1 MTLQL
6 PRYRRSLLVDLWTR
20 RLTSCSSLLHR
31 APFVGRFAT
40 KPTKEWPDLFP
51 LSRYVTRK
59 GSGDGSI
66 PHLACA
72 VLHDADLQGR
82 VAPQCL
88 AYVRGHLLHEGPG
101 VVASRQ
107 CIPTDLQGFAGGVD
121 ERDGAHVRHAP
132 ADIEGLRRSSNTR
145 LLALRLGLPGRSGR

>member
-1 MTLQL
+1 QL

-59 GSGDGSI
+59 GSGDGRHS
-66 PHLACA
+66 
-72 VLHDADLQGR
+72 
-82 VAPQCL
+82 
-88 AYVRGHLLHEGPG
+88 PG
-101 VVASRQ
+101 ERECSVQYSS
-107 CIPTDLQGFAGGVD
+107 
-121 ERDGAHVRHAP
+121 RDGGKR
-132 ADIEGLRRSSNTR
+132 GLLWLGSAKSVSRASSETVSRS
-145 LLALRLGLPGRSGR
+145 LA

>member
-1 MTLQL
+1 TLARFLPGPLAQLVDHLGREMTLQL

-59 GSGDGSI
+59 GSGDAIRPDPCGS
-66 PHLACA
+66 PGRPRRPLETPPGRCCA
-72 VLHDADLQGR
+72 LGEG
-82 VAPQCL
+82 
-88 AYVRGHLLHEGPG
+88 VRGGL
-101 VVASRQ
+101 
-107 CIPTDLQGFAGGVD
+107 
-121 ERDGAHVRHAP
+121 
-132 ADIEGLRRSSNTR
+132 ADSPEGLAGQ
-145 LLALRLGLPGRSGR
+145 ALRPRGGAAPGC

>member
-1 MTLQL
+1 VVPGPLAQLVDHLGREMTLQL

-59 GSGDGSI
+59 GSGDGTLS
-66 PHLACA
+66 P
-72 VLHDADLQGR
+72 
-82 VAPQCL
+82 
-88 AYVRGHLLHEGPG
+88 
-101 VVASRQ
+101 SRSAWTYTGMRTSRNLDRPRP
-107 CIPTDLQGFAGGVD
+107 C
-121 ERDGAHVRHAP
+121 
-132 ADIEGLRRSSNTR
+132 
-145 LLALRLGLPGRSGR
+145 